1 MRASD
6 GNIGLQPCARES
18 RVTAV
23 LSLLGARIWK
33 LLSGLSFW
41 QAACLGLGIFLVISR
56 LQLADARSDYAREHK
71 ARIADRQ
78 SYERA
83 QAQAKAR
90 NEATIKRVEHEQ
102 EAITDRV
109 RSDYARDL
117 DRLRR
122 QAAQRPAGGAQAS
135 PDGKAPGGAGETD
148 PVRLPPERLLRAQE
162 IELRLK
168 HLIDWVNRQSEVDP
182 NR

>member
-1 MRASD
+1 MA
-6 GNIGLQPCARES
+6 ILA
-18 RVTAV
+18 
-23 LSLLGARIWK
+23 LIGARIWK
-33 LLSGLSFW
+33 ILSGLSFW
-41 QAACLGLGIFLVISR
+41 QAACVCVCIFLVISR

-78 SYERA
+78 AYERA
-83 QAQAKAR
+83 QEQAKAK

-122 QAAQRPAGGAQAS
+122 QAAQRPPSGAQAS
-135 PDGKAPGGAGETD
+135 PDGQAPGGAGEAD
-148 PVRLPPERLLRAQE
+148 PVRFPSERLLRAQE
-162 IELRLK
+162 IELQLK
-168 HLIDWVNRQSEVDP
+168 HLIDWVNRQSEVDL